1 MKSFSYTEL
10 DMLAGEV
17 LPERAVLS
25 TLLVG
30 GGDNENENANLNL
43 GGHGNDGGDD
53 TTVVHSTCTSV
64 NAQPQGGLVGALGL
78 SSNNPVVSQICQ
90 PTASSTSA

>member
-30 GGDNENENANLNL
+30 GGNENENANLNL
-43 GGHGNDGGDD
+43 GGHDDD
-53 TTVVHSTCTSV
+53 TAIVSSCSANTNQPTTGLLALV
-64 NAQPQGGLVGALGL
+64 NGTPAA
-78 SSNNPVVSQICQ
+78 NSQICTPAAFQ
-90 PTASSTSA
+90 G

>member
-30 GGDNENENANLNL
+30 GGDENENANVNHL
-43 GGHGNDGGDD
+43 GGGEGDD
-53 TTVVHSTCTSV
+53 STVVSSCSA
-64 NAQPQGGLVGALGL
+64 NSNQPATGLLTIINGVPAA
-78 SSNNPVVSQICQ
+78 NSQICT
-90 PTASSTSA
+90 PAAVAG

>member
-30 GGDNENENANLNL
+30 GGNENENANLNL
-43 GGHGNDGGDD
+43 GGHDGDD
-53 TTVVHSTCTSV
+53 TTVVSSCSA
-64 NAQPQGGLVGALGL
+64 NSNQPATGLLTIINGVPAA
-78 SSNNPVVSQICQ
+78 NSQICTPAAVQ
-90 PTASSTSA
+90 G

>member
-30 GGDNENENANLNL
+30 GGNENENANLNL
-43 GGHGNDGGDD
+43 GGHDGDD
-53 TTVVHSTCTSV
+53 TTVVSACSA
-64 NAQPQGGLVGALGL
+64 NSNQPATGLLTIINGVPAA
-78 SSNNPVVSQICQ
+78 NSQICTPAAVQ
-90 PTASSTSA
+90 G